1 MFYSEGGKALKQ
13 VAQEG
18 CGCSITGGV
27 QDQVGCDP
35 GQFDLVDGNPAH
47 GRDLKLDD
55 L

>member
-1 MFYSEGGKALKQ
+1 MLYSEGGIALKH

-18 CGCSITGGV
+18 YSNTEGV

-35 GQFDLVDGNPAH
+35 GQFDLLDGNPAH
-47 GRDLKLDD
+47 GRDLELDD